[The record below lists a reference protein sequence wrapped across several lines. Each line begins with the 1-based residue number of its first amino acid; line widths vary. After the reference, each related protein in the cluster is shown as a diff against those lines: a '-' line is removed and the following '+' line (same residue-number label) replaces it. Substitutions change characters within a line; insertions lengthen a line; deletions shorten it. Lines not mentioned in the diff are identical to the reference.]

1 MDATIHAC
9 RGRFGRRLATTS
21 AVLALA
27 LLGADAGSAAQARTP
42 DPSDRRARVQ
52 SQLAAARDDLADL
65 SEQAAASVRRLQAT
79 QTELARARAR
89 LGAATAELAQANQRA
104 RELAVRLRNA
114 QAREAAGLAAL
125 ARNAEETDVAEER
138 RDTLARLAYES
149 GGSGELV
156 ALVSIASARDLADR
170 AYVVQEVSAHTGGVI
185 DELEAIRQARLIEQA
200 ALADA
205 RREVA
210 QLTLL
215 ARAAADQAAYARSQQ
230 AASTAELTSLAA
242 TQAAQQRDVQ
252 SRKAAEQARVDS
264 LEAESD
270 RLTQILRAQAA
281 ARAKAAQA
289 RQQSRR
295 HSVSRSAAPAQE
307 RETRQSSG
315 ATLAYPVGAPITSG
329 FGMRFHPIL
338 NYARLHAGVDFG
350 APCGTPVR
358 AAASGDVVRAG
369 WAGGYGNQ
377 IVVAHDG
384 PVATSYSHLSSIA
397 VSGGHVQRGQLIG
410 HVGTTGLSTGCHLHF
425 EARVNGSPV
434 DPRRYF

>member
-89 LGAATAELAQANQRA
+89 LGAATAELAQATQRA
-104 RELAVRLRNA
+104 RDLVVRLRNA

-307 RETRQSSG
+307 RETLQSSG

-350 APCGTPVR
+350 ALAVEV
-358 AAASGDVVRAG
+358 SGAVAPG
-369 WAGGYGNQ
+369 AGG
-377 IVVAHDG
+377 ILVALIEAAGQPPLHFGDTVRVEARG
-384 PVATSYSHLSSIA
+384 A
-397 VSGGHVQRGQLIG
+397 GGHSLFGAIEQEVRPGG
-410 HVGTTGLSTGCHLHF
+410 
-425 EARVNGSPV
+425 
-434 DPRRYF
+434 